1 MIKYICIFTAVIK
14 LVYFF
19 MAEIYNHK
27 AIKLMAAD
35 NVAVN
40 ILALVDL
47 QFQTGIRISDLLSI
61 DFSNVTDRLHIVIE
75 QGKGSRKLVVS
86 PVNFRDYWKS
96 VRVNKLNP
104 SAGLNRFFFYRL
116 YKKYGIE
123 IDRGANKNKSVT
135 HAPRKLIGKELYN
148 RENKI
153 EDVQAGLG
161 HRSKRSSEFYI

>member
-1 MIKYICIFTAVIK
+1 MRF
-14 LVYFF
+14 VYFF
-19 MAEIYNHK
+19 MEEIYNHS

-61 DFSNVTDRLHIVIE
+61 DFSNVTERIHIVID

-86 PVNFRDYWKS
+86 PSNFRDYWMN
-96 VRVNKLNP
+96 VRVNKLKP

-123 IDRGANKNKSVT
+123 LDRGANKNKCVT
-135 HAPRKLIGKELYN
+135 HAARKLVGKELYR
-148 RENKI
+148 RENNI